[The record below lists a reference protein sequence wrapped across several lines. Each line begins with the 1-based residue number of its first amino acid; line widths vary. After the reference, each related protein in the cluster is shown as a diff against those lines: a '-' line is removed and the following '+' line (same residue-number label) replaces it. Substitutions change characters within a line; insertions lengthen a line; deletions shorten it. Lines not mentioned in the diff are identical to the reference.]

1 MAIWFKKLNRLMAK
15 LFEGLAKKLLF
26 VCLRL
31 LDKAFFFLPGESTI
45 AYSQVARINACWCI

>member
-1 MAIWFKKLNRLMAK
+1 MAK

-31 LDKAFFFLPGESTI
+31 LDKAFFFLPGESNI